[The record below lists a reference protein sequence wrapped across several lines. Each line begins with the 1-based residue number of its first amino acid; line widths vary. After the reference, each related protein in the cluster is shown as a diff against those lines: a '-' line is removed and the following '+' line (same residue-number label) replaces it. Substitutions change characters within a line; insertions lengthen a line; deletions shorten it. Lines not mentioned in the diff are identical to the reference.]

1 MPDSAI
7 LVETTILVDFLRRSV
22 AAADYLDAA
31 RAQANLI
38 CSAVTKAELIAGSM
52 SRGELRAI
60 DQLLDRF
67 ETEPIVADDSARA
80 LLWLA
85 QVLSLPRG
93 RLSRLFARGSSCSTP
108 HTSGH
113 IERET
118 LQSAARRESNPA
130 VLTGLSLR

>member
-80 LLWLA
+80 LIWLRKFYHSRGVGFHDCLLGA
-85 QVLSLPRG
+85 AAVRRRIPLATLNEKHFKALPGVKVIR
-93 RLSRLFARGSSCSTP
+93 P
-108 HTSGH
+108 Y
-113 IERET
+113 
-118 LQSAARRESNPA
+118 
-130 VLTGLSLR
+130 